1 MSHPYQILLLLATAT
16 CIAAGS
22 SETFG
27 QYQDQLGQLESL
39 ARSWRGITSKRLI
52 EWRGDTW
59 HI

>member
-1 MSHPYQILLLLATAT
+1 MGHPYQILLLLATAT

-27 QYQDQLGQLESL
+27 QYQDQLGQLERL

-52 EWRGDTW
+52 E
-59 HI
+59 

>member
-1 MSHPYQILLLLATAT
+1 MGHPYQILLLLATAV

-22 SETFG
+22 SETFS
-27 QYQDQLGQLESL
+27 QYQDQLGQLERL

-52 EWRGDTW
+52 LVRGDTW